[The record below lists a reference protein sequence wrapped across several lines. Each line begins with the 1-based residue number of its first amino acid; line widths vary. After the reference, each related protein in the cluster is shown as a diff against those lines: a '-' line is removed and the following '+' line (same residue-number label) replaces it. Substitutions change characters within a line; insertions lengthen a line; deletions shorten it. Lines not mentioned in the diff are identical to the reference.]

1 MSLQVCSDQPRAA
14 LVSGGVT
21 ASHRVEV
28 PSSVDGLRLDQ
39 ALARVL
45 SQYSRSLIKQWIDA
59 GQVTRQGVA
68 LKPRAAARA
77 GDIIDVIATLDAA
90 GELEAQAV
98 DFTLA
103 HVDEHV
109 VVIDKPVG
117 LVVHPGAGNPDHTLV
132 NGLLARFP
140 ELAALPRAGL
150 VHRIDKDTSGLLIAA
165 RTPEAFQAL
174 VRALA
179 RRDIHRHYLAV
190 VNGVLVAGG
199 TIDAAIARDPQQRTR
214 MRVMPSGR
222 AAVTHYRVAAR
233 YRAHTLLEVEL
244 ETGRTHQ
251 IRVHLAWRGHPL
263 VGDTR
268 YGGRP
273 LLPRAATPALR
284 ETLQHFPRQ
293 ALHAWR
299 LAFHH
304 PLDDTELEFES
315 APPAD
320 LEQLLAVL
328 EDDVE
333 SHGASVP

>member
-1 MSLQVCSDQPRAA
+1 
-14 LVSGGVT
+14 VSAGVT
-21 ASHRVEV
+21 EHHRVEL
-28 PSSVDGLRLDQ
+28 PPAVDGLRLDQ

-45 SQYSRSLIKQWIDA
+45 TQYSRSLIKQWMDA
-59 GQVTRQGVA
+59 GQVTHRGVA

-77 GDIIDVIATLDAA
+77 GEVIDVIATLDAA

-98 DFTLA
+98 EFRLA
-103 HVDEHV
+103 HVDPHV
-109 VVIDKPVG
+109 LVIDKPVG

-150 VHRIDKDTSGLLIAA
+150 VHRIDKDTSGLLVAA
-165 RTPEAFQAL
+165 RTPQAFQTL

-190 VNGVLVAGG
+190 VNGVMVAGG

-214 MRVMPSGR
+214 MRVMPGGR
-222 AAVTHYRVAAR
+222 AAVTHYRVAER

-263 VGDTR
+263 VGDSR

-273 LLPRAATPALR
+273 HLPPQATPALR
-284 ETLQHFPRQ
+284 DTLQHFPRQ

-299 LAFHH
+299 LAFTH
-304 PLDDTELEFES
+304 PLDGAELEFES
-315 APPAD
+315 PPPAD
-320 LEQLLAVL
+320 FEHLLGVL
-328 EDDVE
+328 RDDLDAQQGE
-333 SHGASVP
+333 AP

>member
-1 MSLQVCSDQPRAA
+1 MSA
-14 LVSGGVT
+14 GVT
-21 ASHRVEV
+21 EHHRVEL
-28 PSSVDGLRLDQ
+28 PPAVDGLRLDQ

-45 SQYSRSLIKQWIDA
+45 TQYSRSLIKQWMDA
-59 GQVTRQGVA
+59 GQVTHRGVT

-77 GDIIDVIATLDAA
+77 GEVIDVIATLDAA

-98 DFTLA
+98 EFRLA
-103 HVDEHV
+103 HVDPHV
-109 VVIDKPVG
+109 LVIDKPVG

-150 VHRIDKDTSGLLIAA
+150 VHRIDKDTSGLLVAA
-165 RTPEAFQAL
+165 RTPQAFQTL

-214 MRVMPSGR
+214 MRVMPGGR
-222 AAVTHYRVAAR
+222 AAVTHYRVAER

-263 VGDTR
+263 VGDSR

-273 LLPRAATPALR
+273 HLPPAATPALR
-284 ETLQHFPRQ
+284 DTLQHFPRQ

-299 LAFHH
+299 LAFTH
-304 PLDDTELEFES
+304 PLDGSELEFES
-315 APPAD
+315 PPPAD
-320 LEQLLAVL
+320 FEHLQGALR
-328 EDDVE
+328 DDLDAHQDE
-333 SHGASVP
+333 MP

>member
-1 MSLQVCSDQPRAA
+1 MRAA
-14 LVSGGVT
+14 PVSAGVT
-21 ASHRVEV
+21 EHHRVEL
-28 PSSVDGLRLDQ
+28 PAAVDGLRLDQ

-45 SQYSRSLIKQWIDA
+45 TQYSRSLIKQWIDA
-59 GQVTRQGVA
+59 GQVTRRGVA

-77 GDIIDVIATLDAA
+77 GEVIDVIATLDAA

-98 DFTLA
+98 EFRLA
-103 HVDEHV
+103 HVDPQV

-140 ELAALPRAGL
+140 ELTALPRAGL
-150 VHRIDKDTSGLLIAA
+150 VHRIDKDTSGLLVAA
-165 RTPEAFQAL
+165 RTPQAFQTL

-190 VNGVLVAGG
+190 VNGVMVAGG

-214 MRVMPSGR
+214 MRVMPGGR
-222 AAVTHYRVAAR
+222 AAVTHYRVAER

-263 VGDTR
+263 VGDSR

-273 LLPRAATPALR
+273 HLPPAATPALR
-284 ETLQHFPRQ
+284 DTLQHFPRQ

-299 LAFHH
+299 LAFTH
-304 PLDDTELEFES
+304 PLDGSELEFES
-315 APPAD
+315 PPPEDFEHLLGALRDDLDAHQGEAP
-320 LEQLLAVL
+320 
-328 EDDVE
+328 
-333 SHGASVP
+333 

>member
-1 MSLQVCSDQPRAA
+1 MSLRVRARAPRAA
-14 LVSGGVT
+14 SVSGAIT
-21 ASHRVEV
+21 EHHRVELPAAV
-28 PSSVDGLRLDQ
+28 EGLRLDQ

-45 SQYSRSLIKQWIDA
+45 SQYSRNLIKQWMDA
-59 GQVTRQGVA
+59 GQVTRHGAV
-68 LKPRAAARA
+68 LKPRTTARG
-77 GDIIDVIATLDAA
+77 GDIIEVIATLDAT
-90 GELEAQAV
+90 GELAPQAV
-98 DFTLA
+98 DFSLA

-109 VVIDKPVG
+109 IVIDKPVG

-150 VHRIDKDTSGLLIAA
+150 VHRIDKDTSGLLVAA
-165 RTPEAFQAL
+165 RTPQAFQSL

-190 VNGVLVAGG
+190 VNGVMVAGG
-199 TIDAAIARDPQQRTR
+199 TIEAAIARDPQQRTR
-214 MRVMPSGR
+214 MRVMPGGR
-222 AAVTHYRVAAR
+222 EAVTHYRVAER

-251 IRVHLAWRGHPL
+251 IRVHLSWRGYPL
-263 VGDTR
+263 VGDSR

-273 LLPRAATPALR
+273 HLPPGATEDLRA
-284 ETLQHFPRQ
+284 TLQHFPRQ

-299 LAFHH
+299 LAFTH
-304 PLDDTELEFES
+304 PVDNTELEFES

-320 LEQLLAVL
+320 FEHLLEVL
-328 EDDVE
+328 QADVE
-333 SHGASVP
+333 AHGQRDA